1 MNELIVGEKEVQ
13 VQFWKFRLWNR
24 KKTLGGLLGLCSMY
38 QPWLMQFSYFHFLFL
53 LQLLGKECYDIDIAL
68 DDMLGREFCDKVN
81 EYLSSKGEEIH
92 GIGVIQWWVIPQICN
107 LASVCY

>member
-1 MNELIVGEKEVQ
+1 
-13 VQFWKFRLWNR
+13 
-24 KKTLGGLLGLCSMY
+24 
-38 QPWLMQFSYFHFLFL
+38 MQFSYFHFLFL

-92 GIGVIQWWVIPQICN
+92 GIGVIQW
-107 LASVCY
+107 